1 MASTDPKGSPEPLD
15 LHQTPWP
22 AHPKPHADETMT
34 SWLLR
39 VAEANGIPFQDLCAE
54 GWRGR
59 KVQQTCLDRAPSGR
73 IVEALMR
80 CTGRTEEEVRGTTL
94 GSLEGRL
101 FQGPLEG
108 RTQWVLPSSEGKRSV
123 GHQQFCP
130 ECLAED
136 AKPHYRLGWQL
147 AFMTGCP
154 RHGNRPLLD
163 ACPFCR
169 RPLDLAHNHAPKQ
182 RNQPDRPITACRHC
196 GSDLRE
202 AVGVAADVERLLP
215 ESLDRRG
222 QALQARMVA
231 SLREG
236 WMRVGRQD
244 GVFAC
249 LAFDGIHQIVK
260 ALAAKRSAPRL
271 WGVIG
276 KRLGLDGNGIHR
288 KLAIEGLTF
297 EFLDVGQR
305 RHLMS
310 VAAWLLE
317 EWPQRF
323 VSVCREAKV
332 WSNHLKQDR
341 RDRTPFWLAKVVESD
356 LKIQHAAWRD
366 PAQKGQKRAV
376 DSYTRLGKRVM
387 SSRLADRARKIH
399 FIREHPGLVSDLR
412 TLALEMRS
420 AGLYSL
426 GSEPNS
432 IMALLPK
439 LIADAQAPGDPL
451 LVHGIPLA
459 MQARDKDYPFPRGRA
474 YLNPAEEDAF
484 MASFWEGER
493 LGIPITARAV
503 KEAMSEFLRRPI
515 TESAIYKFLRRK
527 GWVAPN
533 SPKRRAAN
541 PVAQEV
547 GPS

>member
-1 MASTDPKGSPEPLD
+1 MASTDPNGSPEPLD

-59 KVQQTCLDRAPSGR
+59 KVQQTCLDRSPSGR

-80 CTGRTEEEVRGTTL
+80 CTGRTEEEIRGTTL

-108 RTQWVLPSSEGKRSV
+108 RTQWVLPSSEGKRSA

-136 AKPHYRLGWQL
+136 VKPHYRLGWQL
-147 AFMTGCP
+147 AFAMGCP

-163 ACPFCR
+163 VCPFCR
-169 RPLDLAHNHAPKQ
+169 RPLDLAHNHAPKK
-182 RNQPDRPITACRHC
+182 RNQPDQPITVCRHC
-196 GSDLRE
+196 GRDLRE
-202 AVGVAADVERLLP
+202 SIGVGRDMERLLP
-215 ESLDRRG
+215 ESVDRKG
-222 QALQARMVA
+222 QALQTRMQTG
-231 SLREG
+231 LREG
-236 WMRVGRQD
+236 WMRVGGQD

-260 ALAAKRSAPRL
+260 ALVAKRSAPRL
-271 WGVIG
+271 WAVIG
-276 KRLGLDGNGIHR
+276 KRLGLDGNGIYS
-288 KLAIEGLTF
+288 KLAIGGQTF

-317 EWPQRF
+317 EWPHRF

-366 PAQKGQKRAV
+366 PIERRQKRAV
-376 DSYTRLGKRVM
+376 DSYTRLGRLVL
-387 SSRLADRARKIH
+387 SPRLADRGRKIH
-399 FIREHPGLVSDLR
+399 FIREHPELVSDPR
-412 TLALEMRS
+412 TLALAMRG

-439 LIADAQAPGDPL
+439 LIAAAEAPGDPL

-459 MQARDKDYPFPRGRA
+459 MEAREKRHSFPRGRA
-474 YLNPAEEDAF
+474 YLTPEEEDAF
-484 MASFWEGER
+484 MSTFWEKEKV
-493 LGIPITARAV
+493 GIPITAKAV
-503 KEAMSEFLRRPI
+503 REAMSEFLRRPV

-527 GWVAPN
+527 GWLAPK
-533 SPKRRAAN
+533 SPKRKPADSIAQD
-541 PVAQEV
+541 VA
-547 GPS
+547 SF